1 MNTKPATNEYAPYY
15 DKYVSVVPEG
25 DVVATLEQQLTATLE
40 LLRGLPEERGAD
52 RYAPDKWSIK
62 EVIGH
67 IADTE
72 RIMSY
77 RALRIARGD
86 TTPLPGFEQDGYI
99 THGNFN
105 ARQLSDLAAEFETV
119 RRATLFLFKNL
130 SDEAWL
136 RRGTASQN
144 EITVRALAYIITGH
158 ELHHLE
164 ILRSRYL

>member
-25 DVVATLEQQLTATLE
+25 DIVGTLEQQLAATQS
-40 LLRGLPEERGAD
+40 LLRDLPEERGTD

-62 EVIGH
+62 ELFGH
-67 IADTE
+67 IIDTE

-86 TTPLPGFEQDGYI
+86 ATPLPGFEQDGYI

-105 ARQLSDLAAEFETV
+105 ARSLSDLAAELETV

-136 RRGTASQN
+136 RRGVASEN
-144 EITVRALAYIITGH
+144 EITVRALAYIIAGH